1 MTWKNTRGFP
11 QVKRETI
18 TIDATGKIVGRLASE
33 IATIL
38 MGKNKPEYEPHID
51 MGDFVKV
58 LNPEKAEFT
67 GKKWETKVHFRSSN
81 RPSGITET
89 PVSKLREERPGE
101 IIHHAVK
108 YMLPKNKLQSGRLK
122 RLLIEEK

>member
-1 MTWKNTRGFP
+1 MP

-18 TIDATGKIVGRLASE
+18 TIDATGKIVGRLATE
-33 IATIL
+33 IAMIL

-58 LNPEKAEFT
+58 LNPEKVEFT

-81 RPSGITET
+81 RPSGITAMS
-89 PVSKLREERPGE
+89 VSKLREERLGE
-101 IIHHAVK
+101 IIRHAVK
-108 YMLPKNKLQSGRLK
+108 YMLPKNKQQNDRLK